1 MFLFPRLVAV
11 VVAAIAGCWCWCCC
25 VEAGFVTVF
34 EKGKDGYA
42 CFRIPAIVQTRSG
55 TLLAFAEGR
64 KLSCADHGW
73 NDLVMKRSTD
83 NGTSW
88 SALEVVHSESTPTHH
103 VTIGNPAPVV
113 DPGTGTIHMPYCRN
127 NKQVFV
133 LHSTDDAKTWSSPLN
148 ITSQV
153 LDPTWSWY
161 ATGT

>member
-1 MFLFPRLVAV
+1 MCSVEMFLFPRLVAV

-73 NDLVMKRSTD
+73 NDLVMKRSTEKGFLPYD
-83 NGTSW
+83 TEIQK
-88 SALEVVHSESTPTHH
+88 ALLPTKLQMF
-103 VTIGNPAPVV
+103 P
-113 DPGTGTIHMPYCRN
+113 
-127 NKQVFV
+127 
-133 LHSTDDAKTWSSPLN
+133 
-148 ITSQV
+148 
-153 LDPTWSWY
+153 
-161 ATGT
+161 